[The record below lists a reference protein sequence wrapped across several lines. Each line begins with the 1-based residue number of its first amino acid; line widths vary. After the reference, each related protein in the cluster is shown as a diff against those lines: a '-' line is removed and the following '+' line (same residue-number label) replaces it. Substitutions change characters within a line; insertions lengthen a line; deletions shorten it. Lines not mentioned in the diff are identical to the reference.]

1 MGLGL
6 LGLGGG
12 GGDRAAVPVV
22 HAEEGVGG
30 EAAVVAQ
37 RLVRVR
43 VRLVLVLVLGSG
55 LGLWLEP
62 G

>member
-6 LGLGGG
+6 GLGLGGG

-22 HAEEGVGG
+22 DAEEGVGG

-37 RLVRVR
+37 RLRAFVQRGE
-43 VRLVLVLVLGSG
+43 LLALGEH
-55 LGLWLEP
+55 LC
-62 G
+62 